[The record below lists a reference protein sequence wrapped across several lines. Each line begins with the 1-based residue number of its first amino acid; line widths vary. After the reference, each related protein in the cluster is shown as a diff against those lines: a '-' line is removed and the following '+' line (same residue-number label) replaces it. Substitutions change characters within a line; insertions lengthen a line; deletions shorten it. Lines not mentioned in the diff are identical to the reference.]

1 MNESIFRQK
10 SIDRISS
17 PEKIDDYMKIT
28 GISMWLILGCILLL
42 LAAAIIWGF
51 TGRIEDRIT
60 DSRGEVSVVEIAP
73 ITLLTKE

>member
-28 GISMWLILGCILLL
+28 GISMWLVLGCILLL

-51 TGRIEDRIT
+51 TGRIEDRIV
-60 DSRGEVSVVEIAP
+60 DSQGNVSVTEIAP